1 MQGLPLKC
9 SHEPTIQIRK
19 ELSNWFYIPDPGL
32 QQPIAQ
38 NAKQLLR
45 RNVLVAKKDKAKT
58 ET

>member
-19 ELSNWFYIPDPGL
+19 ELSNWFYIADLGL
-32 QQPIAQ
+32 HQPIAQ
-38 NAKQLLR
+38 NTKQFLR